1 MPEIVSRQAANIAA
15 GTKSTPAGV
24 GSKKRTFILTSPA
37 TAAWAQNDTIATGS
51 PIPIGTRFLCD
62 SFASHTAFGLN
73 VTLTVGLRDF
83 KTKAVISATAI
94 ATAADISAA
103 GRTALNTGAY
113 VAAGVEYVTDV
124 VTELYAVIGG
134 AAPTANAQIRLEISA
149 VTTD

>member
-1 MPEIVSRQAANIAA
+1 MTEIVSRQAANIAA
-15 GTKSTPAGV
+15 GTKNTPAGV

-37 TAAWAQNDTIATGS
+37 TAAWAQNDTIASGR

-62 SFASHTAFGLN
+62 SFASHTAFGTS
-73 VTLTVGLRDF
+73 VTMTVGLRNF
-83 KTKAVISATAI
+83 KTKEVISATAI
-94 ATAADISAA
+94 CTATDISAA
-103 GRTALNTGAY
+103 GRTILNTGAY

-134 AAPTANAQIRLEISA
+134 ANPTDDAQLRLEISA